1 MTLINII
8 DARPGT
14 PISTYGLEKLITD
27 HNPQAAKLLELESKL
42 AEVEA
47 RLKDLQKIAT
57 VVDKIL
63 QLEAQLKEL
72 QKIATVADKIHQLE
86 TQLKDLQKIAAV
98 ADAIHQLEAQLKA
111 VQDMVMAL
119 NEKLNSAPQT
129 PQPTYPTNGDVP
141 NHATQHNNGAVV
153 VEQKTAQPTDVKE
166 MLKRLMP
173 TEEEIE
179 RMVLRVL
186 YRRVSNWNGRADVKV
201 NENGYAVIGVG
212 TNFGVK
218 YSRFVAIMAKYGLSD
233 YVFARGNDDE
243 GYFVE
248 IKASEIGTV
257 LRHLKALD
265 ESMKGALTRAK

>member
-14 PISTYGLEKLITD
+14 PISTYGLEKLLTD

-42 AEVEA
+42 AGIEA
-47 RLKDLQKIAT
+47 QLKDLQKIAT
-57 VVDKIL
+57 AV
-63 QLEAQLKEL
+63 
-72 QKIATVADKIHQLE
+72 DKIHQLE
-86 TQLKDLQKIAAV
+86 TQLMDLRKIAAIADKVYQLEAQLADLQKIAAV
-98 ADAIHQLEAQLKA
+98 VDTIRQLEAQLKA
-111 VQDMVMAL
+111 VQDMVAAL
-119 NEKLNSAPQT
+119 YEKVNSTPQT
-129 PQPTYPTNGDVP
+129 PQPTNNTNGDMP
-141 NHATQHNNGAVV
+141 RHATHNNNGAVV
-153 VEQKTAQPTDVKE
+153 VEQKTAPPTDVKE

-186 YRRVSNWNGRADVKV
+186 YRRVSNWHGRADLKV

-233 YVFARGNDDE
+233 YVFARGNDND
-243 GYFVE
+243 GYYVE
-248 IKASEIGTV
+248 IKASEIDTV

-265 ESMKGALTRAK
+265 ETMKGALTRVK

>member
-1 MTLINII
+1 M
-8 DARPGT
+8 
-14 PISTYGLEKLITD
+14 
-27 HNPQAAKLLELESKL
+27 
-42 AEVEA
+42 
-47 RLKDLQKIAT
+47 DLQKIAT
-57 VVDKIL
+57 
-63 QLEAQLKEL
+63 
-72 QKIATVADKIHQLE
+72 
-86 TQLKDLQKIAAV
+86 V

-129 PQPTYPTNGDVP
+129 PQPIPQPTYPTNGDAP
-141 NHATQHNNGAVV
+141 NHSTQHNNGAVV
-153 VEQKTAQPTDVKE
+153 VEQKTAPPTDVKE

-186 YRRVSNWNGRADVKV
+186 YRRVSNWHGRADIKV